1 MAKVYYIDFHT
12 KSGKNMLQK
21 LKKLIEVAGI
31 EEINFEKRHVAIK
44 IHFGEPGNLAYIRPN
59 YAKVIVDKVKSLGG
73 KPFLTDCNT
82 LYVGR
87 RNEGLNHLEAAY
99 ENGFS
104 PFSTNAHVIIGDG
117 IKGTDDIEIPINLEY
132 VKKAKIGRAIADS
145 DIIISMNHFK
155 GHGSTGF
162 GGALKNLGMGCGS
175 RAGKMEMHSSGKPRV
190 NEAACRFCKKCIE
203 ACAHQAITYLETKK
217 AHINEDLCVGCGRC
231 IGTCAFNAIRP
242 IWNESEEILVKKI
255 AEYSMAVVK
264 GKPNFHI
271 NFIMDVSPDCDCE
284 SHNDVAIV
292 PNIGILASF
301 DPVALDQASVDMV
314 NAAPAVEKSS
324 LGQKKHNHDK
334 FKMLHPDTKWEAGL
348 IHGEKIGLGE
358 RKYEL
363 IEVK

>member
-1 MAKVYYIDFHT
+1 MAKVYYTDFHT
-12 KSGKNMLQK
+12 KSGKNILQK

-31 EEINFEKRHVAIK
+31 EQINFENRHVAIK

-59 YAKVIVDKVKSLGG
+59 YAKVIVDKVRSLKG

-99 ENGFS
+99 ENGFN
-104 PFSTNAHVIIGDG
+104 PFSTNTHVIIGDG

-132 VKKAKIGRAIADS
+132 VKAAKIGRAIADS

-155 GHGSTGF
+155 GHESAGF

-190 NEAACRFCKKCIE
+190 NEAACRFCKKCAE
-203 ACAHQAITYLETKK
+203 ACAHQAIFYLETKK
-217 AHINEDLCVGCGRC
+217 AYINQELCVGCGRC
-231 IGTCAFNAIRP
+231 IGACAFNAIKP

-255 AEYSMAVVK
+255 AEYSVAVVK
-264 GKPNFHI
+264 NKPNFHI
-271 NFIMDVSPDCDCE
+271 NFVMDVSPDCDCANY
-284 SHNDVAIV
+284 NDIAVV

-301 DPVALDQASVDMV
+301 DPVALDQASVDLV
-314 NAAPAVEKSS
+314 NAAPIVEKSS
-324 LGQKKHNHDK
+324 LDEKKHHHDK

>member
-1 MAKVYYIDFHT
+1 MSEVYFTDFRT

-31 EEINFEKRHVAIK
+31 ETIDFKKRHVAIK

-59 YAKVIVDKVKSLGG
+59 YAKVIVDKVKELGG

-99 ENGFS
+99 ENGFT

-117 IKGTDDIEIPINLEY
+117 IKGTDDIAIKINLEH
-132 VKKAKIGRAIADS
+132 VKEAKIGRAIADS

-155 GHGSTGF
+155 GHESAGF

-175 RAGKMEMHSSGKPRV
+175 RAGKMEMHSSGKPV
-190 NEAACRFCKKCIE
+190 VTEKLCVFCKKCAE
-203 ACAHQAITYLETKK
+203 SCAQNAIIYMETKK
-217 AHINEDLCVGCGRC
+217 AYIDQELCVGCGRC
-231 IGTCAFNAIRP
+231 IGACAFNAIRP

-255 AEYSMAVVK
+255 AEYTVAVIK
-264 GKPNFHI
+264 DKPNFHI
-271 NFIMDVSPDCDCE
+271 NFIMDVSPDCDCA
-284 SHNDVAIV
+284 SYNDLAIV
-292 PNIGILASF
+292 PNIGIVASF
-301 DPVALDQASVDMV
+301 DPIALDQASADLV
-314 NAAPAVEKSS
+314 NAAPGNEKSS
-324 LGQKKHNHDK
+324 LVGKPHQHDK

-348 IHGEKIGLGE
+348 AHGEKIGLGT
-358 RKYEL
+358 RSYKL

>member
-21 LKKLIEVAGI
+21 LKNLIEEAGI
-31 EEINFEKRHVAIK
+31 EKINFEERHVAIK

-59 YAKVIVDKVKSLGG
+59 YAKVIVDKVRSLGG

-87 RNEGLNHLEAAY
+87 RNEGLNHLETAY

-132 VKKAKIGRAIADS
+132 VKNAKIGRAIADS

-155 GHGSTGF
+155 GHESTGF

-190 NEAACRFCKKCIE
+190 NEVMCRFCKKCAE
-203 ACAHQAITYLETKK
+203 VCAHQAITYLATNK
-217 AHINEDLCVGCGRC
+217 AKINQDLCVGCGRC
-231 IGTCAFNAIRP
+231 IGACAFNAIKP

-255 AEYSMAVVK
+255 AEYSLAVVK

-271 NFIMDVSPDCDCE
+271 NFIMDVSPDCDCA
-284 SHNDVAIV
+284 SYNDVAIV

-314 NAAPAVEKSS
+314 NAAPAVEESS
-324 LGQKKHNHDK
+324 LKQKKYHQDK
-334 FKMLHPDTKWEAGL
+334 FKMLHPDTKWEEGL

-363 IEVK
+363 IKVK